1 MELYNDDCFEILPE
15 IKDGSVDLVVV
26 DLPYAQTA
34 CKWDCL
40 IDLERMWKELKRCC
54 KRDCVYVFFCT
65 TKFGYK
71 LIQSNERWF
80 RYDLVWEKSRKVGFL
95 SANKMPLRKHEMM
108 YVFKEQQ
115 GTYNPQKTEGKPYKI
130 KGGKKLSNNMFRN
143 EETSFNRMTIN
154 NKGDR
159 HPTSILNIP
168 EAPEDQEE
176 RKHDM
181 VYIFSDTNSDDL
193 DNSRNLGLRAYFKNV
208 MEYIGKTLKQI
219 TNKVGRSAEH
229 CFYINS
235 TQFSLPT
242 EKTYNKLIE
251 VYELDKMEGFRTL
264 EDLKNEWGEP
274 TYNPQKTEGK
284 PYKTNGREDVGVYS
298 EKGYKGEPINNKGD
312 RHPTSIL
319 QIPEAP
325 EDQEERKHQMMYVFK
340 EQQGTYNPQK
350 TEGKPYTDKRTN
362 IIKHAYGD
370 VKRSI
375 TENKGDRHPTS
386 ILQIPEAPEDQEERK
401 HEMMYVFSDD
411 GVDIDNSRNLG
422 LRAYAKQ
429 VKEYINKNIK
439 EIDKAVGNQGIHHFY
454 SFTSTQ
460 FSLPTEKTYNK
471 LIEVYELDKMEG
483 FRTLEDLKKE
493 WGEPTYNPQKTEGKP
508 YTDKRKNKIGKK
520 IVYGSNIK
528 RAPQDNKGDR
538 HPTTIVKFNNP
549 KKSLHRTQK
558 PVALCE
564 WLIKSYSNQGDLVLD
579 FTMGSGSTG
588 VACKNTNRK
597 FIGIERDEE
606 IFKTAYERLMD

>member
-1 MELYNDDCFEILPE
+1 MNYFNFIFIRFIHFIILLYNVYNKIMELYNDDCFEILPE

-26 DLPYAQTA
+26 DLPYTTKGQKATA
-34 CKWDCL
+34 CKWDTP

-115 GTYNPQKTEGKPYKI
+115 GTYNPQKTEGKPYTANRKNEKMKI
-130 KGGKKLSNNMFRN
+130 YNNGKEMKR
-143 EETSFNRMTIN
+143 TDTD

-159 HPTSILNIP
+159 HPSSILNIP

-176 RKHDM
+176 RKH
-181 VYIFSDTNSDDL
+181 
-193 DNSRNLGLRAYFKNV
+193 
-208 MEYIGKTLKQI
+208 
-219 TNKVGRSAEH
+219 
-229 CFYINS
+229 
-235 TQFSLPT
+235 
-242 EKTYNKLIE
+242 
-251 VYELDKMEGFRTL
+251 
-264 EDLKNEWGEP
+264 
-274 TYNPQKTEGK
+274 
-284 PYKTNGREDVGVYS
+284 
-298 EKGYKGEPINNKGD
+298 
-312 RHPTSIL
+312 
-319 QIPEAP
+319 
-325 EDQEERKHQMMYVFK
+325 QMMY
-340 EQQGTYNPQK
+340 
-350 TEGKPYTDKRTN
+350 
-362 IIKHAYGD
+362 I
-370 VKRSI
+370 
-375 TENKGDRHPTS
+375 
-386 ILQIPEAPEDQEERK
+386 
-401 HEMMYVFSDD
+401 FSDD

-483 FRTLEDLKKE
+483 FRTLEDLKNE

-508 YTDKRKNKIGKK
+508 YKQIQGKQTETYGIENTDRVITE
-520 IVYGSNIK
+520 
-528 RAPQDNKGDR
+528 NKGDR

-597 FIGIERDEE
+597 FIGIEKDEE

>member
-26 DLPYAQTA
+26 DLPYAQTS
-34 CKWDCL
+34 CKWDCM

-80 RYDLVWEKSRKVGFL
+80 RYDIVWEKSRKVGFL

-115 GTYNPQKTEGKPYKI
+115 GTYNAQKTEGKPYKI

-176 RKHDM
+176 RKHEM
-181 VYIFSDTNSDDL
+181 VYIF
-193 DNSRNLGLRAYFKNV
+193 K
-208 MEYIGKTLKQI
+208 
-219 TNKVGRSAEH
+219 
-229 CFYINS
+229 
-235 TQFSLPT
+235 
-242 EKTYNKLIE
+242 EK
-251 VYELDKMEGFRTL
+251 
-264 EDLKNEWGEP
+264 
-274 TYNPQKTEGK
+274 
-284 PYKTNGREDVGVYS
+284 
-298 EKGYKGEPINNKGD
+298 
-312 RHPTSIL
+312 
-319 QIPEAP
+319 
-325 EDQEERKHQMMYVFK
+325 
-340 EQQGTYNPQK
+340 QGTYNPQK
-350 TEGKPYTDKRTN
+350 TEGHKIRDWSKTKNIEAESYYRKDGETYKTN
-362 IIKHAYGD
+362 F
-370 VKRSI
+370 
-375 TENKGDRHPTS
+375 NKN
-386 ILQIPEAPEDQEERK
+386 
-401 HEMMYVFSDD
+401 SDD
-411 GVDIDNSRNLG
+411 G
-422 LRAYAKQ
+422 
-429 VKEYINKNIK
+429 
-439 EIDKAVGNQGIHHFY
+439 
-454 SFTSTQ
+454 T
-460 FSLPTEKTYNK
+460 
-471 LIEVYELDKMEG
+471 
-483 FRTLEDLKKE
+483 
-493 WGEPTYNPQKTEGKP
+493 
-508 YTDKRKNKIGKK
+508 
-520 IVYGSNIK
+520 
-528 RAPQDNKGDR
+528 R

-579 FTMGSGSTG
+579 FTMGSGTTG
-588 VACKNTNRK
+588 HACKNTNRK